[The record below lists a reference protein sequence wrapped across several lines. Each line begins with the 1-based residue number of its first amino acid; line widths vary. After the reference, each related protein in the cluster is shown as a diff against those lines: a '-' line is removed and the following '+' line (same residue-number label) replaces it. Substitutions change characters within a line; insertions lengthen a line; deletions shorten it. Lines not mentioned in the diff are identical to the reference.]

1 MSSMTNINFANLAST
16 IVKDTK
22 QKYYVKYF
30 KSNNPN
36 IKNTQKG
43 TKSIINLKSV
53 SSNFPRNFRKTKNTV
68 TNSYEVVDICDYY
81 IALTAEMI
89 KENIIY
95 LQGLKITILCI

>member
-1 MSSMTNINFANLAST
+1 MSSMTNKNFVNLAST

-22 QKYYVKYF
+22 KKYYIKYF

-43 TKSIINLKSV
+43 TKSIINLKSI
-53 SSNFPRNFRKTKNTV
+53 SSNFPRNFRKTKNNV
-68 TNSYEVVDICDYY
+68 TNSYEVVDICNYY

-89 KENIIY
+89 KENINY
-95 LQGLKITILCI
+95 LHYRG